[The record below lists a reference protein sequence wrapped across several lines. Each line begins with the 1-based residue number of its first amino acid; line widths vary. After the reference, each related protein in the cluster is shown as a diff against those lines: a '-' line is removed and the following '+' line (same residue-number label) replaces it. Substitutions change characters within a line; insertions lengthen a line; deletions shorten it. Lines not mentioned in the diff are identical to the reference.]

1 MKRTY
6 TGPHAEV
13 EVLGQVVAHGADVE
27 VTDEQAKS
35 LDEQPTNWAKPA
47 KESAK

>member
-1 MKRTY
+1 MKRIY
-6 TGPHAEV
+6 AGPHAEV
-13 EVLGQVVAHGADVE
+13 EVLGQVVAHGDAIE

-35 LDEQPTNWAKPA
+35 LDEQPTNWATPA